1 MVNGLGF
8 GGGRKADYSLYWCL
22 LVSQEAKN
30 HHVQGSTFHGKR
42 RKKEYM
48 SHTLFYF
55 VLLAMLATLVVLG
68 IGIFSLVRGGHFR
81 ERWSNKL
88 MRLRIL
94 FQAIAIVLLMLM
106 VWAVQHGH

>member
-1 MVNGLGF
+1 L
-8 GGGRKADYSLYWCL
+8 
-22 LVSQEAKN
+22 
-30 HHVQGSTFHGKR
+30 GSTFGRKR
-42 RKKEYM
+42 RKKKYM

-68 IGIFSLVRGGHFR
+68 IGIFSLVRGGYFR

-106 VWAVQHGH
+106 VWAVQSGH

>member
-1 MVNGLGF
+1 M
-8 GGGRKADYSLYWCL
+8 SL
-22 LVSQEAKN
+22 A
-30 HHVQGSTFHGKR
+30 
-42 RKKEYM
+42 
-48 SHTLFYF
+48 LFYF

-68 IGIFSLVRGGHFR
+68 IGIFSLVRGGYFR

-94 FQAIAIVLLMLM
+94 FQAIAIALLMLM

>member
-1 MVNGLGF
+1 
-8 GGGRKADYSLYWCL
+8 
-22 LVSQEAKN
+22 
-30 HHVQGSTFHGKR
+30 
-42 RKKEYM
+42 M

-55 VLLAMLATLVVLG
+55 VLLAMFATLVVLG
-68 IGIFSLVRGGHFR
+68 IGVFSLVRGGHFR